1 MELAQ
6 VFGVSSSQVAS
17 YVARSDVDNAFASAL
32 DQRRHI
38 VVYGASKQ
46 GKTALVSRHIS
57 YQDNVVIRL
66 EPASAL
72 EDIYLAILRYADVS
86 IEKVR
91 KESSSSGSDATVG
104 VEAKATIFG
113 FGGGG
118 VRAEGGL
125 HAERTLETESEVIP
139 FNLSL
144 AQDVVELLRRVKFD
158 KKVILENFHYVSEE
172 EQRRLAFALR
182 SLEEMG
188 LIFVIVGVWRERDK
202 LRNYCGDLTDRLI
215 EIPVEPWNDADFYRV
230 AREGAK
236 VLNVELAPAVVA
248 ECVQSSFGSIG
259 VFQELMKE
267 TFSSASVLRR
277 QDEVQVI
284 GDASYAKAAIQV
296 KSGQYRTVH
305 AKSLTLVAA
314 GHVSQHQGGGRQ
326 PLFLP
331 YYLVRAIVRSG
342 RAFVRGMSRSEL
354 TQAIKS
360 EHHRPDDVRSADISN
375 LLNRLGSLQSKK
387 GINPPIIDYDSDA
400 RHLFA
405 VDSTF
410 FFFLQNCDL
419 NSFLEEMVCP
429 LEVAEDMDG

>member
-1 MELAQ
+1 MELSQ

-17 YVARSDVDNAFASAL
+17 YVERPDVDNAFASAL
-32 DQRRHI
+32 EQRRHI

-57 YQDNVVIRL
+57 YSDNVVIRL

-72 EDIYLAILRYADVS
+72 EDIYLAILRNAEVR

-91 KESSSSGSDATVG
+91 REASNSGAEASIG

-113 FGGGG
+113 FGGGSATANGG
-118 VRAEGGL
+118 VSSGRSS
-125 HAERTLETESEVIP
+125 ETEMEEIP

-144 AQDVVELLRRVKFD
+144 AQDVVELLRRVRFD

-188 LIFVIVGVWRERDK
+188 LLFVIVGVWRERDK

-215 EIPVEPWNDADFYRV
+215 EIPVEPWDDGDFYRV
-230 AREGAK
+230 AREGARM
-236 VLNVELAPAVVA
+236 LNVELAPAVVA
-248 ECVQSSFGSIG
+248 ECVRSSFGSIG

-267 TFSSASVLRR
+267 TFSAAGVQRR
-277 QDEVQVI
+277 QDAVQVI
-284 GDASYAKAAIQV
+284 GDASYARAAIEV

-305 AKSLTLVAA
+305 AKSLTLVAT
-314 GHVSQHQGGGRQ
+314 GHVSQQQAAGRQ

-331 YYLVRAIVRSG
+331 YYLVRAIVRAGSS
-342 RAFVRGMSRSEL
+342 FIRGMSRSEL
-354 TQAIKS
+354 TQAIKA
-360 EHHRPDDVRSADISN
+360 EHHRPTDVRSADISN
-375 LLNRLGSLQSKK
+375 LLNRLCSLQSKK
-387 GINPPIIDYDSDA
+387 GINPPIIDYDSEA

-410 FFFLQNCDL
+410 FFFLKNCDL
-419 NSFLEEMVCP
+419 ESFLDEMVCP
-429 LEVAEDMDG
+429 LEAVDDTV

>member
-1 MELAQ
+1 MLLSQ

-17 YVARSDVDNAFASAL
+17 YVERPDVDNAFASAL
-32 DQRRHI
+32 EQGRHI

-57 YQDNVVIRL
+57 YEENVVIRL

-72 EDIYLAILRYADVS
+72 EDIYLAILRNSGVR

-91 KESSSSGSDATVG
+91 RESTTNGAEASTG
-104 VEAKATIFG
+104 VEARATILG
-113 FGGGG
+113 FGGGS
-118 VRAEGGL
+118 AKASGGISSG
-125 HAERTLETESEVIP
+125 RSSETETEEIP

-144 AQDVVELLRRVKFD
+144 AQDVVELLRRVGFD

-188 LIFVIVGVWRERDK
+188 LLFVIVGVWRERDK

-215 EIPVEPWNDADFYRV
+215 EVPVEPWDDGDFYRV
-230 AREGAK
+230 AREGSRL
-236 VLNVELAPAVVA
+236 LNVELAPAVVA
-248 ECVQSSFGSIG
+248 ECVRSSFGSIG

-267 TFSSASVLRR
+267 TFSAASVLRR
-277 QDEVQVI
+277 QESVQVI
-284 GDASYAKAAIQV
+284 GDASYARAAIAV
-296 KSGQYRTVH
+296 KSSQYRTVH

-314 GHVSQHQGGGRQ
+314 GHVSQQQAAGRQ
-326 PLFLP
+326 PLYLP

-342 RAFVRGMSRSEL
+342 SAFIRGMSRSEL
-354 TQAIKS
+354 AQAIRG
-360 EHHRPDDVRSADISN
+360 EHHRPADVRSADISN
-375 LLNRLGSLQSKK
+375 LLNRLCSLQSKK
-387 GINPPIIDYDSDA
+387 GINPPIIDYDSEA

-410 FFFLQNCDL
+410 FFFLKNCDL
-419 NSFLEEMVCP
+419 ESFLDDMVCP
-429 LEVAEDMDG
+429 LEIVEDAE